1 MKGYAGYEYIPFDGE
16 RFFTVVLLPEKG
28 GRFPTVIF
36 RSPYVGDA
44 VWKGSEPGPALGTVG
59 AKEGLVGE
67 GGCRVCKQ
75 PEGRDNPAGR
85 RGLRRGRQAPP
96 EDGTLIFW
104 QNQDHPS
111 AAFRVCQKGKGLRP
125 YPPETDSHISP
136 NAKIPT

>member
-1 MKGYAGYEYIPFDGE
+1 M
-16 RFFTVVLLPEKG
+16 
-28 GRFPTVIF
+28 
-36 RSPYVGDA
+36 
-44 VWKGSEPGPALGTVG
+44 
-59 AKEGLVGE
+59 
-67 GGCRVCKQ
+67 CKQ

-136 NAKIPT
+136 LHSSLRPRDSGRQIFAAIKVNYEG